1 MMSMKLDDKKAAELF
16 PILNTGIVY
25 LDSAA
30 TAQKPRCVM
39 DAVTDFYLRTNA
51 NPMRGLYDLSMAATD
66 AYESARAAVAR
77 FINASDPCEIIFT
90 RNATESLNL
99 AADSFGSLLSEG
111 DELLVATSEH
121 HSNFL
126 PWKKAAER
134 SGAVVR
140 FLDCESDGT
149 MSPESLKNALTPS
162 TKLFT
167 VAQISNVF
175 GRVNPIREY
184 AKLCHENGTL
194 ICVDASQSVPH
205 IAVDVRE
212 LDADF
217 VAFSGHKLYAPMGIG
232 VLYGKEKLLKKLPPF
247 LRGGEMIDYV
257 SKEKVIYAELPHK
270 FEAGTVSAA
279 DAVGLRAAIEFVEE
293 IGFEQIEQRELHLTE
308 LAFSEMKKIPHVH
321 VLGSDK
327 AEEHHG
333 ILTFTID
340 DIHPHDIAAMFAAE
354 NICIRAGHHCA
365 QPLHILLGI
374 PSTVRA
380 SLAFYNTEE
389 EIEKFISVLKT
400 LRSQMGYE

>member
-1 MMSMKLDDKKAAELF
+1 MKLDDRKAAELF
-16 PILNTGIVY
+16 PILDTGIVY

-30 TAQKPRCVM
+30 TAQKPRCVV
-39 DAVTDFYLRTNA
+39 DAVSDFYLRTNA

-66 AYESARAAVAR
+66 AYESARSAVAG
-77 FINASDPCEIIFT
+77 FINAAESCEIVFT

-99 AADSFGSLLSEG
+99 AADSFGSMLSEG

-134 SGAVVR
+134 SGAAVR
-140 FLDCESDGT
+140 FLDCEKDGT
-149 MSPESLKNALTPS
+149 MSPESLKNALTPA

-184 AKLCHENGTL
+184 ADICHENGTL

-205 IAVDVRE
+205 IPVDVKE
-212 LDADF
+212 LDADLL
-217 VAFSGHKLYAPMGIG
+217 VFSGHKLYAPMGIG
-232 VLYGKEKLLKKLPPF
+232 VLYGKKKLLEKLPPF

-257 SKEKVIYAELPHK
+257 SKERVVYAELPHK

-293 IGFEQIEQRELHLTE
+293 IGFEEIEQRELHLTE
-308 LAFSEMKKIPHVH
+308 LAFSEMKNIPHVN
-321 VLGSDK
+321 VLGSEK

-340 DIHPHDIAAMFAAE
+340 DVHPHDIAAMFAAE

-380 SLAFYNTEE
+380 SIAFYNTEE
-389 EIEKFISVLKT
+389 DIEKFISVLKT

>member
-1 MMSMKLDDKKAAELF
+1 MTLSDRTVRDLF
-16 PILNTGIVY
+16 PILGGDMVY

-30 TAQKPRCVM
+30 TAQKPQCVI
-39 DAVTDFYLRTNA
+39 DAIADFYLHKNA

-66 AYESARAAVAR
+66 DYEASRAACAR
-77 FINASDPCEIIFT
+77 FIGADDPCEIIFT

-99 AADSFGSLLSEG
+99 IADSFGATLQEG
-111 DELLVATSEH
+111 DEILVATSEH

-134 SGAVVR
+134 SGATVR
-140 FLDCESDGT
+140 FLDCLPDGT
-149 MSPESLKNALTPS
+149 MTPDMLKAALTPN
-162 TKLFT
+162 TKIFT

-175 GRVNPIREY
+175 GRVNPVAEY
-184 AKLCHENGTL
+184 SSICHENGTL
-194 ICVDASQSVPH
+194 ICVDGSQSVPH
-205 IAVDVRE
+205 IAVDVKE

-217 VAFSGHKLYAPMGIG
+217 LAFSGHKLYGPMGIG

-257 SKEKVIYAELPHK
+257 SKERTVFAELPHK

-279 DAVGLRAAIEFVEE
+279 DAAGLRAAIEFIEG
-293 IGFEQIEQRELHLTE
+293 IGFEAIEERENHITR
-308 LAFSEMKKIPHVH
+308 LAFEGMKKIPHVH
-321 VLGSDK
+321 ILGADDPDD
-327 AEEHHG
+327 HHG

-340 DIHPHDIAAMFAAE
+340 DVHPHDIAAIFASE
-354 NICIRAGHHCA
+354 NVCIRAGHHCA

-380 SLAFYNTEE
+380 SLAFYNTDED
-389 EIEKFISVLKT
+389 IEKFLSVLST
-400 LRSQMGYE
+400 IRSSMGYE